1 MTEALKKEIDVWYKP
16 TSAEMDKWRAG
27 AVGAWAD
34 AKGTY
39 DPALAERALKEQGL
53 DAFIASLKK
62 GARSKRGVH

>member
-1 MTEALKKEIDVWYKP
+1 
-16 TSAEMDKWRAG
+16 MDKWRAG

-39 DPALAERALKEQGL
+39 DPALAKRALKEQGL

-62 GARSKRGVH
+62 GARSKQGVH